1 MEGPPET
8 TRVVARRGEPRHCG
22 WCGRSLEPAGR
33 TGRPRRY
40 CGQACRQRAYER
52 RSAVQR
58 GRLPEDSVVLSAEE
72 VADLQDRIF
81 QLRCAAE
88 DVATGVEDGAD
99 LGELRTLATELVVTA
114 RRLERLR

>member
-1 MEGPPET
+1 M
-8 TRVVARRGEPRHCG
+8 
-22 WCGRSLEPAGR
+22 
-33 TGRPRRY
+33 
-40 CGQACRQRAYER
+40 
-52 RSAVQR
+52 
-58 GRLPEDSVVLSAEE
+58 VLSAEE